1 MKTTG
6 HWNGELLDSEEKVL
20 GLASTM
26 TWKSNTPTIEMVE
39 GNYNTGAKLTKTEMQ
54 KYEQRILRHP
64 KLGKYFVG
72 INLLRA

>member
-1 MKTTG
+1 
-6 HWNGELLDSEEKVL
+6 
-20 GLASTM
+20 M